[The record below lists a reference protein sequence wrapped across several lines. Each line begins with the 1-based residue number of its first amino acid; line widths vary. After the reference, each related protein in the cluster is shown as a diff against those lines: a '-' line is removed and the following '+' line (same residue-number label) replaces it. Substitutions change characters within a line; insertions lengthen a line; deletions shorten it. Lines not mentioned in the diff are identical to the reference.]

1 MAGIGAP
8 ELMIVLVI
16 ILVIFG
22 GAKLPKLAK
31 SLGEARREFE
41 RESSDAP
48 PAVSSSTDPAERAV
62 AEARI
67 DAESRAAAAER
78 EADLARREADL
89 LRREAEARNQGS

>member
-41 RESSDAP
+41 AGTAEDAGAVRMDSAVEAGP
-48 PAVSSSTDPAERAV
+48 ITRDAAVSREAEV
-62 AEARI
+62 AR
-67 DAESRAAAAER
+67 R
-78 EADLARREADL
+78 EADLARREAE
-89 LRREAEARNQGS
+89 LRRRDGETR